1 MSSIGRPSATID
13 LNKTT
18 LSAVS
23 LLNEQLE
30 QAELDIDAL
39 ELRTTDLES
48 RSTVL
53 EDNLGLPSLQ
63 EIYDDTNNLIQ
74 EQRNATGLNLKVET
88 NETHISTNTGN
99 ISTNTE
105 AWQAKSVRL
114 YLYEQF
120 ENHHWWGSLSS
131 FAFSTALTN
140 FSPTTE
146 PMLPP
151 KNEKSRTIIITG
163 IPLIDALPETAA
175 SFKLELS

>member
-23 LLNEQLE
+23 LLNAQLE

-88 NETHISTNTGN
+88 NETHIFTNAGN
-99 ISTNTE
+99 ISTNTIDI
-105 AWQAKSVRL
+105 A
-114 YLYEQF
+114 
-120 ENHHWWGSLSS
+120 
-131 FAFSTALTN
+131 TN
-140 FSPTTE
+140 TE
-146 PMLPP
+146 SINTINDTIGNDTIDP
-151 KNEKSRTIIITG
+151 KTG
-163 IPLIDALPETAA
+163 IFLQLQH
-175 SFKLELS
+175 LSEGHEIIPNYDYTGV